1 MMLVSVTERIHEI
14 GLRKAIGAT
23 NKQILRQFITEAFA
37 LCFVGALAAVVVV
50 EVAELTTECL
60 SGGGLVYTPYVPT
73 IRLVRQ
79 NPFQF
84 CVMVKSHAQIIQRL
98 GRRRAK
104 HSA

>member
-1 MMLVSVTERIHEI
+1 MKGACQAVELLEFAVFY
-14 GLRKAIGAT
+14 GGAT
-23 NKQILRQFITEAFA
+23 RVVQ
-37 LCFVGALAAVVVV
+37 AVVVV